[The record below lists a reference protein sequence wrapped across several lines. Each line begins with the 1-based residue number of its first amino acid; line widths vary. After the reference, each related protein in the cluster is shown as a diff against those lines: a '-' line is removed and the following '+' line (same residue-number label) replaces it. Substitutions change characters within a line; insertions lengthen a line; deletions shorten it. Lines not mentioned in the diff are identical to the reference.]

1 MNVLIIEDEKRNF
14 NRLRRLLQE
23 IDYTINVD
31 GPTAGVDE
39 TADYLSS
46 HTPDLILADI
56 RLTDGLSFDALERTD
71 V

>member
-31 GPTAGVDE
+31 GP
-39 TADYLSS
+39 
-46 HTPDLILADI
+46 
-56 RLTDGLSFDALERTD
+56 DGQR
-71 V
+71 